1 MKPKLQKQF
10 QNVRDAQNVD
20 HFSRKAAAT
29 KWSWPKKESVCAV
42 RLTKPVEA
50 HMIPKAPDAGYE
62 ATGLVFALLGFS
74 LALV

>member
-1 MKPKLQKQF
+1 MWTIFQGKLQPP
-10 QNVRDAQNVD
+10 NGAG
-20 HFSRKAAAT
+20 
-29 KWSWPKKESVCAV
+29 PKKESVCAV